1 MSINCCVILMIL
13 LLAIG
18 LYLYFRYFVPWIIKM
33 IDFKTLQ
40 KRKPYWLI
48 EAFLYFALIYPV
60 ITEVV
65 GYLEGVKEFS
75 LYEFLSDNKGYYGT
89 VISIMLASISFIRE
103 DMNRKKEI
111 TAAINSMA
119 KLKNDEEELKLNT
132 CDKEKE
138 QDQES
143 K

>member
-1 MSINCCVILMIL
+1 MIL
-13 LLAIG
+13 LLAIV
-18 LYLYFRYFVPWIIKM
+18 LYFCFRYFLSWIIKM

-65 GYLEGVKEFS
+65 GYLEDVKEFS

-89 VISIMLASISFIRE
+89 VISIILASISFIRE

-138 QDQES
+138 KEQDQES